1 MTSEDVPEAALDE
14 MCGWLDERG
23 RDADRDRT
31 RHLLIAARTAF
42 QEAAE
47 KKRRSAYQG
56 EMTWDPP
63 KLMTLELENVHGVE
77 VMNLGHA
84 SRPSEVVTAL
94 HTAAEDVD
102 AVFLNGGRSE

>member
-1 MTSEDVPEAALDE
+1 MTSEDVPEAALGE
-14 MCGWLDERG
+14 MCRWLDERG

-31 RHLLIAARTAF
+31 RHLLTAARAAL

-47 KKRRSAYQG
+47 KERHSAYQG

-63 KLMTLELENVHGVE
+63 KLMTLELENVHGGE
-77 VMNLGHA
+77 AMSLGHA

-94 HTAAEDVD
+94 HAAADDVD
-102 AVFLNGGRSE
+102 AVFLNGGRGE